1 MSLKN
6 ILVHLDQTPQSA
18 NRFDLALS
26 LAKRHQTHLTCY
38 FTTTTHYL
46 LQGGEKE
53 LRNATRSNC
62 AAKAA
67 TAGVNLI
74 WAESDEVEA
83 ILPLSTRLT
92 HQASY
97 ADLCII
103 GQPGNQPP
111 PPRDLPGQLILYSGR
126 PVITIPFAGHFRS
139 LGKRV
144 MVAWKAGRASNRAIT
159 DALPFLTRAAEV
171 ILISLSSNNDEW
183 KENDRTLS
191 KIEGYLEHH
200 GVAAKLENRMIADI
214 GLGDAL
220 LNRAADEAIDLLV
233 CGGMVSAQLAPLA
246 SHLLRQMTVP
256 VLMSS

>member
-6 ILVHLDQTPQSA
+6 ILVHLDQTPQSP

-26 LAKRHQTHLTCY
+26 LAKKHQAHLTCY

-46 LQGGEKE
+46 LQGGEKQ
-53 LRNATRSNC
+53 LREETRFNC

-67 TAGVNLI
+67 AAGVNTT

-83 ILPLSTRLT
+83 ILPLVTRLT
-92 HQASY
+92 YQASY

-103 GQPGNQPP
+103 GQPGNQPH
-111 PPRDLPGQLILYSGR
+111 PPRDLPGQLILYSGH

-139 LGKRV
+139 LGERV

-159 DALPFLTRAAEV
+159 DSLSFLTRAAEV
-171 ILISLSSNNDEW
+171 ILISLSTNNDER
-183 KENDRTLS
+183 KENDRTLG
-191 KIEGYLEHH
+191 KIAGYLAHH

-220 LNRAADEAIDLLV
+220 LSRAADEAIDLLV
-233 CGGMVSAQLAPLA
+233 CGGMVSKHLAPLA
-246 SHLLRQMTVP
+246 NHLLSQMTMP